1 MEEPRLNLPEQTVS
15 ELAMALKRTIEDS
28 YGYVRVRGEL
38 GKVSYH
44 GNGHVY
50 FDLKDDRACIAGVIW
65 RSTAPRIKLRLEAG
79 LEVLITGRLTT
90 YPGRSQYQIIVET
103 LEPAGLGALMALLEE
118 RKQKLAAEGLFDEA
132 RKQLLPF
139 LPTVIGVVTS
149 PTGAVIRD
157 ILHRLADRFPR
168 RVLLWPVKV
177 QGEGSAAEVA
187 AAIEGFNAL
196 PEYGTSSLP
205 PRPDLIIV
213 ARGGGSLEDLWSFNE
228 EIVVRAAAASFV
240 PLISAVGHETDVTLI
255 DFAADRRAPTPTAA
269 AEMAVPVRAELMVD
283 VDSFARRALA
293 SWRRNQ
299 EARRSELRSAAR
311 ALPDADEVLALPR
324 QRLDH
329 AALGLRR
336 ALHANAQIHRVGFSR
351 IGTRLSPQLLR
362 TNVERRRERYGGLA
376 LRLRAGVAANIEV
389 HRTRIARQR
398 DRVTVFAE
406 RAGRA
411 MRHLIA
417 VRQARAERGVQLLAA
432 FSYRGVL
439 ARGFTLVRDA
449 AGVPLRSAAAV
460 GAGMPI
466 EIEFA
471 DGRIGARAEGASS
484 GEKPSVEP
492 AKPRGRRD
500 GGSGQGD
507 LF

>member
-1 MEEPRLNLPEQTVS
+1 VNEPRLNLPELTVS
-15 ELAMALKRTIEDS
+15 ELSTALKRTIEDA

-44 GNGHVY
+44 NNGHVY
-50 FDLKDDRACIAGVIW
+50 FDLKDDRACVAGVIW
-65 RSTAPRIKLRLEAG
+65 RSTAPRIRLKLEAG
-79 LEVLITGRLTT
+79 LEVVITGRLTT

-139 LPTVIGVVTS
+139 LPAVIGVITS

-177 QGEGSAAEVA
+177 QGEGSAVEVA
-187 AAIEGFNAL
+187 AAIEGFNGFAEVAAW
-196 PEYGTSSLP
+196 PLP

-228 EIVVRAAAASFV
+228 EIVVRAAAASFI

-255 DFAADRRAPTPTAA
+255 DFVADRRAPTPTAA
-269 AEMAVPVRAELMVD
+269 AEMAVPVRADLMID
-283 VDSFARRALA
+283 VDSLARRGLA
-293 SWRRNQ
+293 AWLRNQ
-299 EARRSELRSAAR
+299 EARRTELRSAAR

-329 AALGLRR
+329 AAARLPR
-336 ALHANAQIHRVGFSR
+336 ALRANAHSHHVAFSR
-351 IGTRLSPQLLR
+351 IGVRLNPQVIR
-362 TNVERRRERYGGLA
+362 GTVERRRERYGAIA
-376 LRLRAGVAANIEV
+376 LRLRAGIAANIGV
-389 HRTRIARQR
+389 HRTRITR
-398 DRVTVFAE
+398 DGERVTAFAE
-406 RAGRA
+406 RARRA
-411 MRHLIA
+411 MDRFLA
-417 VRQARAERGVQLLAA
+417 VRQARAERDAQLLAA

-439 ARGFTLVRDA
+439 ARGFALVRDEVGRPLHSVA
-449 AGVPLRSAAAV
+449 AMS
-460 GAGMPI
+460 AGMPI
-466 EIEFA
+466 DIELA
-471 DGRIGARAEGASS
+471 DGRVGAHVDGTAAAIKPGA
-484 GEKPSVEP
+484 EP
-492 AKPRGRRD
+492 AKPRPRRA
-500 GGSGQGD
+500 GGTNQGN